1 MKTVLL
7 ACIAIF
13 IIAVAFYQQPEVVNP
28 MGTTATNDGSE
39 NKASLNTDHVEATHD
54 HKSESLK
61 SNTSKDVKQPPS
73 TDQSSVSHLD
83 QISPEMKEQIKS
95 KLLFHAPIETI
106 QRADGSVL
114 MNPNGRSAQMPVAV
128 QMPDGSIVVK
138 EYSYIPEDDK

>member
-28 MGTTATNDGSE
+28 MGTTVTNDGSK
-39 NKASLNTDHVEATHD
+39 NKASLNTVHVEATHD

-114 MNPNGRSAQMPVAV
+114 MIPNGRSAQMPVAV